1 MLADTS
7 TPSNPQGFSPNVD
20 NTVRPVTVTS
30 GQHAMYICCWIFT
43 LGLFGIWHYKKRN
56 QLNEQQIAVNTAA
69 SDIDVA
75 LTKRRDTLI
84 KLLEQVKS
92 YYNYEGD
99 VQTKI
104 TELRSMNTGNFNQA
118 KELMDHVQTGLNM
131 AFENYP
137 NLKANQ
143 VVQDLMSSSE
153 VLESEIAA
161 SRRLYNMKVEMF
173 NGQIYNFP
181 TNCVA
186 HEMGLH
192 NFALFAASNQEKQDV
207 DMSSLNDY
215 GTNQQSNQNKE

>member
-20 NTVRPVTVTS
+20 NTIRPVTMTG
-30 GQHAMYICCWIFT
+30 GQHVMYILWNIIT
-43 LGLFGIWHYKKRN
+43 LGIWHYKKRN

-104 TELRSMNTGNFNQA
+104 TQLRSMNTGDFNKASQ
-118 KELMDHVQTGLNM
+118 LMDHVQTGLNM

-161 SRRLYNMKVEMF
+161 SRRLYNMKVEAF

-181 TNCVA
+181 TNGVA
-186 HEMGLH
+186 KGMGLH
-192 NFALFAASNQEKQDV
+192 NFALFAASAQEKQDV

-215 GTNQQSNQNKE
+215 GTNKQSSQNKE